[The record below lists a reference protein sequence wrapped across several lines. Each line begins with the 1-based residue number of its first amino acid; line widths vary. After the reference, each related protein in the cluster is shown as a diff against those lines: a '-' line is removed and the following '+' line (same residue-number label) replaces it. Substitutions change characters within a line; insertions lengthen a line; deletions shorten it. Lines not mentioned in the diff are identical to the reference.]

1 MGTRMGVINYKYSH
15 YYVRL
20 EEGKPPANFA
30 SEYDIYEERA
40 KDYFEKLRNRSIF
53 LSI

>member
-1 MGTRMGVINYKYSH
+1 MGTRMGIINYKYSH

-30 SEYDIYEERA
+30 SEYDIYEARA
-40 KDYFEKLRNRSIF
+40 KDYIEKLRNRSI
-53 LSI
+53 LISI